1 MYNFSKFTRNNFCL
15 IVPSCTLFFAYIG
28 TGTITSGDHIF
39 ISIPSLSAI
48 CVAYHFPYSRHPL
61 YLNLYIDCFNPSEY
75 EKTAADLSNICFV
88 FAQSW
93 QYSLSSTSNG
103 FPHFRQL
110 SSPIYTIFLT
120 HSLHIPCCLNPA
132 GNGIPHMGHAGGYM
146 KSSAFPQN
154 FSRIFMLLPLS
165 FKPHYPIHIFLLFF
179 HLKTNNVSVQTHFVP
194 SDESSFHFQPY
205 IHIFLPL

>member
-1 MYNFSKFTRNNFCL
+1 MTAL
-15 IVPSCTLFFAYIG
+15 
-28 TGTITSGDHIF
+28 
-39 ISIPSLSAI
+39 
-48 CVAYHFPYSRHPL
+48 
-61 YLNLYIDCFNPSEY
+61 PSEY
-75 EKTAADLSNICFV
+75 EKQPPHCQIYVYSLH
-88 FAQSW
+88 QSW
-93 QYSLSSTSNG
+93 QYSLFTTSKVFHISG
-103 FPHFRQL
+103 SFP
-110 SSPIYTIFLT
+110 SPIYTIFLT
-120 HSLHIPCCLNPA
+120 HFPHIPCCLNPA
-132 GNGIPHMGHAGGYM
+132 GNGVPHIGHAGGYM

>member
-1 MYNFSKFTRNNFCL
+1 MHAVFCIHRNRNN
-15 IVPSCTLFFAYIG
+15 
-28 TGTITSGDHIF
+28 HIRRPYF

-48 CVAYHFPYSRHPL
+48 CTAYHFPYSRHPL

-132 GNGIPHMGHAGGYM
+132 GNGVPHMGHAGGYM